1 MYTEFY
7 KLTAKPFQLSPNP
20 KFFFGSTGHQKA
32 MAYLQYGLHQAEGFV
47 VITGDI
53 GTGKTTLLGHL
64 LDQLDSSE
72 YLAAKLVTTQL
83 EPDDMLRM
91 VISAFGIDAR
101 GLDKATLLGQFERF
115 LLENQRRGRRILVLV
130 DEVQNLPVKSL
141 EELRMLSNFQTSE
154 VAPIQFCL
162 LGQPQFQ
169 HILASDELVQLR
181 QRVIVSHHL
190 GPLSSSETRT
200 YIEHRL
206 RLVDWKN
213 DPKITDESYS
223 RIHHYTGGVPRR
235 INILC
240 DRLLLCGM
248 LEDLHEIGCATVDA
262 VAGEMS
268 QEGLSARSENA
279 TRKVNPIELS
289 GADAESASA
298 TLGDLER
305 RLASAER
312 VLKVHDKALRR
323 AVQLAEFYVKGRS
336 ALIETDPKGPV
347 HGEGSS

>member
-20 KFFFGSTGHQKA
+20 KFFFGSAGHQKA

-64 LDQLDSSE
+64 LDQLDSNQ

-83 EPDDMLRM
+83 DPDDMLRM
-91 VISAFGIDAR
+91 VVSSFGIESR
-101 GLDKATLLGQFERF
+101 GRDKATMLGQFERF
-115 LLENQRRGRRILVLV
+115 LLDNQQRGRRTLVLV
-130 DEVQNLPVKSL
+130 DEVQNLPIRSL
-141 EELRMLSNFQTSE
+141 EELRMLSNFQANE
-154 VAPIQFCL
+154 IAPIQFCL

-181 QRVIVSHHL
+181 QRVIVSYHL
-190 GPLSSSETRT
+190 GPLSSHETRT

-213 DPKITDESYS
+213 DPKITDEAYS
-223 RIHHYTGGVPRR
+223 RIHHYAAGVPRR
-235 INILC
+235 INLLC

-248 LEDLHEIGCATVDA
+248 LEDLHEIGCETVDA

-268 QEGLSARSENA
+268 QEGTPAKPRNA
-279 TRKVNPIELS
+279 VSKIDPVELPAADTE
-289 GADAESASA
+289 GANAALD
-298 TLGDLER
+298 DLER

-312 VLKVHDKALRR
+312 VLQVHDKALRR
-323 AVQLAEFYVKGRS
+323 AVQLAEYYVKGRS
-336 ALIETDPKGPV
+336 ALLGTDLKEPV
-347 HGEGSS
+347 HGKES